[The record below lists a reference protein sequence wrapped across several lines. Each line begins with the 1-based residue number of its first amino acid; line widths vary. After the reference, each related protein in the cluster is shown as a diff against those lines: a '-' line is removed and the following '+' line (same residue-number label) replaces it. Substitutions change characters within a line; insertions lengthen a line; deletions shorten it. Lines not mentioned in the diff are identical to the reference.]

1 MNYAIIGKV
10 LNVPRIIYSPFQ
22 FRVVLTIEVVREVRD
37 HSKDTDTMRVNWMN
51 MISEWISGCLAAGP
65 RKLLKCKLNPGAF
78 LGHKFLLQNTQSKHT
93 AAGQNPNPASLDSA
107 LLEKS
112 GVFVHF
118 LSDVNAL
125 DFLKGAGTGDAHAL
139 CGWEVARPLLG
150 VGGRE
155 GGGARGGGGGGGA
168 RVPRVLVPR
177 SRMERVGSAL
187 CYL

>member
-1 MNYAIIGKV
+1 
-10 LNVPRIIYSPFQ
+10 
-22 FRVVLTIEVVREVRD
+22 
-37 HSKDTDTMRVNWMN
+37 MN

-65 RKLLKCKLNPGAF
+65 RKLLKCKLNPGAL
-78 LGHKFLLQNTQSKHT
+78 LGHNFLLQNTQS
-93 AAGQNPNPASLDSA
+93 AGQNPNPASLDSLA

-125 DFLKGAGTGDAHAL
+125 DFLKGAGTGDAYAL

-150 VGGRE
+150 VCGRE

-177 SRMERVGSAL
+177 SGMEKVGPAL
-187 CYL
+187 CYLQYLFRTVKQNVFSLIRIRDFLIRVQIRIFLNSSVAFKMPTKK